1 MAGSR
6 RLIAPKIPSSAARSA
21 SITCAIPGYWIL
33 TAPWRPSARR
43 ARCTWAMEA
52 EATGSGSNSLNA
64 SLMGHPIS
72 RATAPSITVHGCG
85 GTRSCSS
92 ERLSMY
98 GAGRRSGRDE
108 ANWAALIK
116 VPPSAAAASSTRPA
130 PRRCCSSQS
139 SSSTRPGIN
148 RARAQRGVPD
158 PQVHRHDPEH
168 EHPRRRGGGGQLG
181 EARREARRRP
191 AACGGSPFQ
200 VLYRREVG
208 RRPEERLG
216 AYQISIAGQGSHV
229 RRPSRGSK
237 RVSSLLDGAPRG
249 PGQPLRRTRASSPH
263 TRAASARRGLAA
275 NTVGQAPSQ
284 LRDRFFAASAYNWL
298 SPSGSISS
306 SLQRKQTNHRATA
319 WPLILRRDRER
330 NRR

>member
-1 MAGSR
+1 
-6 RLIAPKIPSSAARSA
+6 
-21 SITCAIPGYWIL
+21 
-33 TAPWRPSARR
+33 
-43 ARCTWAMEA
+43 MEA

-108 ANWAALIK
+108 ANWAALIR

-148 RARAQRGVPD
+148 RARARSAAYPTHKSIATT
-158 PQVHRHDPEH
+158 PSTNT
-168 EHPRRRGGGGQLG
+168 LG
-181 EARREARRRP
+181 EGAEAASSEKPGGKPGGAPPPAEAALSRRSTAERLAAVQRSAWARTRSPKRAREVTFGAPP
-191 AACGGSPFQ
+191 AAPNVSRASSTE
-200 VLYRREVG
+200 RRAA
-208 RRPEERLG
+208 R
-216 AYQISIAGQGSHV
+216 ASTSA
-229 RRPSRGSK
+229 
-237 RVSSLLDGAPRG
+237 A
-249 PGQPLRRTRASSPH
+249 TRASPPH
-263 TRAASARRGLAA
+263 TRAASARRRLAA
-275 NTVGQAPSQ
+275 NAVGQAPSQ
-284 LRDRFFAASAYNWL
+284 LGDRFSAASAYNRL
-298 SPSGSISS
+298 SASGSISS

-330 NRR
+330 NRRRL